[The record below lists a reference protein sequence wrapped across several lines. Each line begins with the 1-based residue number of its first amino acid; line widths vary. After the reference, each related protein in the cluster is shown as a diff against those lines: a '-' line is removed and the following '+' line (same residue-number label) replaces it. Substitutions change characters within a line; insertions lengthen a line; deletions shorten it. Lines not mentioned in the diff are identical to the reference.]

1 MKCQNCNSELLEGAK
16 FCTTCGTPVAAQ
28 PAGGVCGK
36 CGARLLPGAKFCT
49 TCGAPAAAAPES
61 APAPEAQAAEGGELA
76 AVKQKIFWNIQ
87 KGEVACRVNESEFVS
102 YDSAQGLI
110 VNDGTTAYIKA
121 NGKVLAEIHGG
132 IYDFVDPDELERI
145 LESRRG
151 GAAGAL
157 AGGGRFLINALLG
170 RRVKDKFDKSGD
182 PERQRSLDAVIES
195 MKRHEA
201 FSLTLKLDKSFS
213 LVFGSGTAEEM
224 AEFKPMTVRTKLL
237 DLQMGLRAI
246 FRISDFDRFAEYFL
260 TDERVATTLKIAG
273 KLQPTIQ
280 NAVQAVMQ
288 DREVEGTS
296 IPADVVELITAK
308 IVAAGDQFYG
318 LTLERVAE
326 VAASNEDLERLR
338 SLSRELYLSEQ
349 ELDFLR
355 RTNDFRNR
363 LATETNG
370 QAIADARSD
379 LQLYQGLQEV
389 NKDRL
394 LADDELD
401 KFYTV
406 LSREKRIRDA
416 QSEDEVEAA
425 LSDIEKTGLLREEDV
440 ENLRIDIAERR
451 YQRGQVIKLMQLK
464 DEIEFEKV
472 RTAGEGQIAVET
484 MRQGLELQELT
495 LAHRRRED
503 EYSDDRRAKEREQMR
518 ADREAELELDDAE
531 MNAQIERLRKVKEI
545 NREDKKMDL
554 DHEREM
560 ERLKQEALDKK
571 ARMTAEQL
579 MAVAAGE
586 NLDSQAAVKF
596 AESFSAGK
604 NVEQVQQAAEARIAD
619 SQRHEDRM
627 LEMMREMKEMATTMT
642 GHIVQNKDEERDRYR
657 ERMERQEERVDK
669 TQDSAL
675 EYATR
680 NNQQAAPKPQPQA
693 PQSVGRVCPD
703 CGTVAAQGVRFCAHC
718 GRDLK

>member
-151 GAAGAL
+151 GAADAL

>member
-151 GAAGAL
+151 GAAGAF

>member
-36 CGARLLPGAKFCT
+36 CNAPLLPGAKFCT
-49 TCGAPAAAAPES
+49 TCGAPAATAPES